1 MFENLLEDYFAE
13 LKNDGHD
20 KYSITHLSCL
30 LPFAVWLDNHAAQ
43 HGVYLTAYRRWLW
56 VSICIN
62 VVLLLV
68 VASTFGG
75 R

>member
-1 MFENLLEDYFAE
+1 MTFIKGGLSYDEQLSV
-13 LKNDGHD
+13 LKKN
-20 KYSITHLSCL
+20 
-30 LPFAVWLDNHAAQ
+30 AQ
-43 HGVYLTAYRRWLW
+43 QSVYLTAYRRWLW

-62 VVLLLV
+62 IVLLLV